1 MARIFDNLAEAVIA
15 WAVSAAAAVVVA
27 VGAFVRV
34 AFAGAK
40 FFRDEWSYG
49 IGLAFAFPAMLPAG
63 ATTFLLLAEEDTFC
77 LEHCSFGFAP
87 ADLFR

>member
-1 MARIFDNLAEAVIA
+1 MARIFVNLAESVIA
-15 WAVSAAAAVVVA
+15 WAVSAAAAVAAA

-34 AFAGAK
+34 AFGGVK
-40 FFRDEWSYG
+40 FFRDESSYG
-49 IGLAFAFPAMLPAG
+49 IGLAFVFPAI
-63 ATTFLLLAEEDTFC
+63 LLAEEDTFS